1 MANLNVQPKKKNYL
15 WLWIIIILLIVA
27 GIYYYM
33 NYYRKGITPG
43 SRNALNYATHSGM
56 QYAQCNRLNKVN
68 TSCMQ
73 AAGKF
78 KTYKTL

>member
-56 QYAQCNRLNKVN
+56 QYAVQPLNKVN

-73 AAGKF
+73 AGKF